1 MREIQDRGEQESKP
15 ISKAQERRLQF
26 IDFRLRWQGQLNRV
40 NLMEHFG
47 ISTPQASLDVALYLS
62 LAADNLEY
70 DKTLR
75 TYVATEHF
83 KPLFRRTS
91 ARRYLAELFALKGG
105 ILEPAASFI
114 GRAPA
119 CEIAPSPARTLDDR
133 TLARINRAILDGRS
147 ARVMYQSMSS
157 PDPTERWITPHAL
170 AYDGFR
176 WHVRAFC
183 HKREEYTDFVLA
195 RILDLIETDA
205 KPVPKT
211 DRQWETVV
219 DLVLAPHPGLSPGA
233 RKVIELDY
241 GMTDGVLSL
250 PCRQALLYYTLRRH
264 GLLVSDPADS
274 REFQIVLKN
283 RVEVQ
288 PFIDAALSRSR
299 SS

>member
-1 MREIQDRGEQESKP
+1 MKETQDRDQQENKP

-26 IDFRLRWQGQLNRV
+26 IDFRLRWQGQLNRMD
-40 NLMEHFG
+40 LMQHFG

-83 KPLFRRTS
+83 NPLFRRTS

-114 GRAPA
+114 GRAPV
-119 CEIAPSPARTLDDR
+119 CEIAPSPARALDDR
-133 TLARINRAILDGRS
+133 TLARINRAILDGKS
-147 ARVMYQSMSS
+147 ARLVYQSMSS
-157 PDPTERWITPHAL
+157 TDPTERWITPHAL

-183 HKREEYTDFVLA
+183 HKREEYADFVLA
-195 RILDLIETDA
+195 RILDLIETGT
-205 KPVPKT
+205 KQVPKT
-211 DRQWETVV
+211 DERWETIV

-233 RKVIELDY
+233 RRVIELDY
-241 GMTDGVLSL
+241 GMTGGALSL
-250 PCRQALLYYTLRRH
+250 PCRQALLYYTLKRH
-264 GLLVSDPADS
+264 CLLVSDPADS
-274 REFQIVLKN
+274 REFQIILKN
-283 RVEVQ
+283 RSEVQ
-288 PFIDAALSRSR
+288 PFIDAALSRSQT
-299 SS
+299 S